1 LKQKKF
7 RKGIDQ
13 ETVCKVPNKT
23 TEKSSSEQ
31 PIKRPT
37 TKNQS
42 NNADTGL
49 ILLKKSITTS
59 INGVQTRA
67 RAKKLRSFKFF

>member
-1 LKQKKF
+1 M
-7 RKGIDQ
+7 DQ

-42 NNADTGL
+42 NNADTG
-49 ILLKKSITTS
+49 
-59 INGVQTRA
+59 G
-67 RAKKLRSFKFF
+67 